1 MVWIARIILG
11 ILLLIFI
18 RKRPNLSILLG
29 IGLFILYVNDDNDSK
44 SDVKENIPIEQN
56 INKVPQENYLNTL
69 ELKSSNTDNY
79 EPEIQSY
86 EGFSEENVERINY
99 EEFETRK
106 EIYKVR
112 VGAVCNDGTVSSATG
127 RGACSH
133 HGGVAY
139 WLYE

>member
-44 SDVKENIPIEQN
+44 GHVKKNINIEQN
-56 INKVPQENYLNTL
+56 INKVSQENYLNTL
-69 ELKSSNTDNY
+69 ELNSSNSENHK
-79 EPEIQSY
+79 PKKQSY
-86 EGFSEENVERINY
+86 ERFSEESIERINY
-99 EEFETRK
+99 EEFETKK
-106 EIYKVR
+106 ENYKVR
-112 VGAVCNDGTVSSATG
+112 VGAVCNDGTISKATG

-139 WLYE
+139 WRYE